1 MSEITKDSVAGTLES
16 GDAMIYISQNP
27 GGGREIELNSS
38 VGQQFAPQILASVQA
53 VLDDLAIT
61 DVAIQIEDKGALDC
75 VLRARLKAALLRA
88 GVVADWE
95 VLL

>member
-1 MSEITKDSVAGTLES
+1 MSEIVKDSVAGTLES
-16 GDAMIYISQNP
+16 GDAMIYISPNP
-27 GGGREIELNSS
+27 DGGREIELNSL
-38 VGQQFAPQILASVQA
+38 VGQQFSPQILASVNA
-53 VLDDLAIT
+53 VLDTLDIR

-88 GVVADWE
+88 GVEADWE